1 MSSSSDWFSRRPVEN
16 WRPESLKFMEEKR
29 KRRLSKF
36 LEVRLVSSYLYSKRA
51 WKVLFCSQT
60 FWDGIVDDYYFFF
73 FLSFF
78 LHPFHELW
86 RAATLKQ
93 RVSILKEVAK
103 TMKNYARLLK
113 KCVNMYDSRAGV
125 IKFDSTF
132 LLRWKEGCEFSFI
145 MAFAEKKS
153 FVLNIVFEFN
163 YSMKLI

>member
-1 MSSSSDWFSRRPVEN
+1 
-16 WRPESLKFMEEKR
+16 MEEKR

-60 FWDGIVDDYYFFF
+60 FRDGIVDDYFFF
-73 FLSFF
+73 FL
-78 LHPFHELW
+78 LHPFHEFW

-103 TMKNYARLLK
+103 TMKNYARSLK
-113 KCVNMYDSRAGV
+113 KCVNMYDSYADV
-125 IKFDSTF
+125 IKFDFTF
-132 LLRWKEGCEFSFI
+132 LLRWKEGYEFSFI
-145 MAFAEKKS
+145 MELAEKKS

-163 YSMKLI
+163 